1 MTQGPLFS
9 MANVASR
16 DNAETNVRFNE
27 VYLALRVEVDSVAIQ
42 HGTMKASDFSIAYE
56 KILSRPEIKGC
67 RISVHG
73 REDLEN
79 LKYNKKLDI

>member
-9 MANVASR
+9 MANVACR
-16 DNAETNVRFNE
+16 DNAETNIRFNE
-27 VYLALRVEVDSVAIQ
+27 VYLALRVEVDSIAIQ
-42 HGTMKASDFSIAYE
+42 HGTMKASDFSIVYG
-56 KILSRPEIKGC
+56 KIFSHPETKGC

-79 LKYNKKLDI
+79 QKYNKELDI